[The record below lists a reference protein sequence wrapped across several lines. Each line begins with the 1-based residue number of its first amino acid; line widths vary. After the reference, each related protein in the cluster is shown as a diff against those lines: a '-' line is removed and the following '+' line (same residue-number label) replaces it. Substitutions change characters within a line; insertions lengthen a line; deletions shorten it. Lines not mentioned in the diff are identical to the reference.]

1 MDNLLYGVFFA
12 LNIIGMTAFACTTKH
27 KEAFGLDRF
36 HLTKKH
42 YRLIGTG
49 AFVLGFMVVC
59 LSYAPFYFVVAWFL
73 SLSGMA
79 AVVYAWVML
88 FNK

>member
-1 MDNLLYGVFFA
+1 MDSLLHGV
-12 LNIIGMTAFACTTKH
+12 LGVIGMMSFACTTKH
-27 KEAFGLDRF
+27 KEAFGAIG
-36 HLTKKH
+36 HLHITKRH
-42 YRLIGTG
+42 YQLIGST
-49 AFVLGFMVVC
+49 AFVLGFVLAC

-79 AVVYAWVML
+79 AVVYAWVMF